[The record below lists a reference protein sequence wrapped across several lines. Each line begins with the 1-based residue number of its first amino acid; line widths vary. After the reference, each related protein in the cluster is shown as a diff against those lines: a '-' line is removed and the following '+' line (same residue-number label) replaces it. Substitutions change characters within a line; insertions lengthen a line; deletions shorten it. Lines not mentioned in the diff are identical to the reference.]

1 MNDSTPSS
9 QSTDAVS
16 NAAANAASH
25 LGSHAYPD
33 LSTLLETIREAASA
47 SPSQRK
53 AFRIHGSGSHDFFG
67 ESLEGELLE
76 TRGLHGIVQYEPS
89 ELVITVGAGT
99 PLLDLENALAEKG
112 QCLAFEPPHFQSKD
126 QAAKATVGGM
136 VASGLSGPSRASVGA
151 VRDFVLGM
159 RFINGRGEH
168 LTFGGQVMKNVAGYD
183 VSRLLAGSWGTLGL
197 ITEVSLKVLPVAP
210 AEAFLMCQMSQAKAL
225 ELLNQWGGQ
234 PLPLN
239 ASCWVKDTTVAGAPE
254 MLFIRLRGAQAA
266 VEAAKSKMAKDVASF
281 NSELIEQQASS
292 AAADW
297 HAGRNQRLPFFT
309 DSAAASDMALWRFSV
324 PQTAP
329 ALPLP
334 ASASAPYIE
343 WHGAQRWV
351 WAPLSDAQSLRQ
363 IAANVGGQVTLFR
376 RPQQASAALQ
386 VDVPVLTP
394 LDPVQQR
401 IQQALKNQFDPAG
414 LFGPRRMNAHF

>member
-1 MNDSTPSS
+1 
-9 QSTDAVS
+9 
-16 NAAANAASH
+16 
-25 LGSHAYPD
+25 
-33 LSTLLETIREAASA
+33 
-47 SPSQRK
+47 
-53 AFRIHGSGSHDFFG
+53 
-67 ESLEGELLE
+67 
-76 TRGLHGIVQYEPS
+76 
-89 ELVITVGAGT
+89 
-99 PLLDLENALAEKG
+99 
-112 QCLAFEPPHFQSKD
+112 
-126 QAAKATVGGM
+126 
-136 VASGLSGPSRASVGA
+136 
-151 VRDFVLGM
+151 
-159 RFINGRGEH
+159 
-168 LTFGGQVMKNVAGYD
+168 
-183 VSRLLAGSWGTLGL
+183 
-197 ITEVSLKVLPVAP
+197 
-210 AEAFLMCQMSQAKAL
+210 MCQMSQAKAL

-266 VEAAKSKMAKDVASF
+266 VEAAKSKMAKDVASL

-309 DSAAASDMALWRFSV
+309 DSAAASDVALWRFSV

-351 WAPLSDAQSLRQ
+351 WAPLSDVQSLRQ

-376 RPQQASAALQ
+376 RSQQASAALQ